1 MRFKGSHA
9 PSPAYCICNQGIGV
23 CGAVIANAP
32 PVVVLP
38 PVLLGI
44 LHFGAVL
51 REEHYLECKFGDAY
65 LSYKQDVS
73 RWP

>member
-1 MRFKGSHA
+1 
-9 PSPAYCICNQGIGV
+9 V
-23 CGAVIANAP
+23 VIANAP

-44 LHFGAVL
+44 LHFDAVL
-51 REEHYLECKFGDAY
+51 REEHYLECKFGDAH